1 MSRKLLLV
9 TFCASFA
16 AGISSPLLAQT
27 NSATTLPVDPQV
39 TIGKLANGLTYYI
52 RVNKKPEARAELR
65 LAVNAGSVLEDEK
78 QLGLAHFVEHMAFN
92 GTRNFQKHELI
103 NYLESIGMRFGADL
117 NAYTSFDETV
127 YMLTVPTDTGRAL
140 EQGFQILED
149 WAHNVTFDPAEI
161 EKERG
166 VVIEEWRLGQG
177 AEERMR
183 DKYFPMLF
191 RGSQYAV
198 RLPIGTKANL
208 ENFKPADLIRFY
220 RDFYRPELM
229 AVVAVGDFDKNQVE
243 QMIKARFGNL
253 KPASNARARTLFPV
267 PDHDSTLVAVATD
280 KEATI
285 STVSVYYKLPL
296 DEGNTVADYREMMVE
311 RLFTGMLNARL
322 RELTQ
327 QANPPFLGASSAQ
340 GQLIRTKEAFFLSA
354 ATKDDEILRG
364 LETILTEAD
373 RVQRHGF
380 TATEVERAKQ
390 NTLRFMEAAHA
401 EREKT
406 ESGAYADEY
415 VSAFLETEPI
425 PGIDI
430 ELQLTRQ
437 LLPGISAHEVNALV
451 RKWMTDKN
459 RVIVVQAPEKTGVQV
474 PTTAQILAVF
484 DNMRRKEIAAYE
496 DLTGGEKLIESLRPA
511 GRVVSAGSIPA
522 VGMTEWKLS
531 NGARVLLKPTDYQ
544 ADEIVMRAYSAGGS
558 SLVSDRDFLS
568 ASFATALVSQSGFGS
583 FNVTQLTKA
592 LAGKVARVSPFIG
605 DREEGLSGSASPRDL
620 ETMLELTYLMMTEA
634 RRDSAAYASLKSRFA
649 AVLENQSRDPESAF
663 RDTLQVT
670 MAQHHFRARPITT
683 ALLSEIDMER
693 ALAIYRERFA
703 NAGDFTFVL
712 VGNFTPDSIRPL
724 IEKYI
729 GALPGSSAREQPR
742 DDGVRPP
749 KGVIEKTVRR
759 GVEPKSTTQ
768 IIFTGPFEFSLP
780 NRLAISLMT
789 EVLDIRLRDVLR
801 EDLGG
806 TYGVGIGS
814 SAAREPVPQYTVTI
828 SFGADPQ
835 RLEALTATVFE
846 QIEKFKREG
855 PTAEEMAKVKETQR
869 REWET
874 NLKRNSYWASQ
885 IAARDRAGEPIADVL
900 TFPHRLNAAT
910 AKMLQNA
917 AQQYLKKENY
927 VRVSLY
933 PELAG
938 TPN

>member
-1 MSRKLLLV
+1 MKRVLLLLLV
-9 TFCASFA
+9 IGLAASQA
-16 AGISSPLLAQT
+16 NAQLAP
-27 NSATTLPVDPQV
+27 SDRLPTDPNV
-39 TIGKLANGLTYYI
+39 TVGKLPNGVTYYI
-52 RVNKKPEARAELR
+52 RVNQKPEARAELR

-127 YMLTVPTDTGRAL
+127 YMLTVPTDTGKAL
-140 EQGFQILED
+140 EQGMRILED
-149 WAHNVTFDPAEI
+149 WAHNVTFDASEI

-183 DKYFPMLF
+183 DKYFPLLF

-198 RLPIGTKANL
+198 RLPIGTRTNL
-208 ENFKPADLIRFY
+208 ESFKAADLTRFY

-229 AVVAVGDFDKNQVE
+229 AVVAIGDFDKNRVE
-243 QMIKARFGNL
+243 QLIKTHFGNL
-253 KPASNARARTLFPV
+253 RPSTNATPRQLFPV
-267 PDHDSTLVAVATD
+267 PDHDSTLVAIATD

-296 DEGNTVADYREMMVE
+296 EQGSTVADYRAMMIE
-311 RLFTGMLNARL
+311 RLFTSMLNARL

-364 LETILTEAD
+364 LETVLTEAN

-406 ESGAYADEY
+406 ESSDYADEY
-415 VSAFLETEPI
+415 VSAFLEAEPI
-425 PGIDI
+425 PGIDA
-430 ELQLTRQ
+430 ELRLTQQ
-437 LLPGISAHEVNALV
+437 LLPGITAQEVNALV

-459 RVIVVQAPEKTGVQV
+459 RVIVVQAPEKEGVRV
-474 PTTAQILAVF
+474 PTSAQILSVF
-484 DNMRRKEIAAYE
+484 DNVMRKNIAAYE
-496 DLTGGEKLIESLRPA
+496 DVTGGDKLIESLRPA
-511 GRVVSAGSIPA
+511 GRVVSERKLAA
-522 VGMTEWKLS
+522 VGMTEWKLA
-531 NGARVLLKPTDYQ
+531 NGVRVLLKPTDYQ
-544 ADEIVMRAYSAGGS
+544 ADEIVMRAYSNGGT
-558 SLVSDRDFLS
+558 SLVADQDFLS
-568 ASFATALVSQSGFGS
+568 ASFATSLVSQSGFGA

-592 LAGKVARVSPFIG
+592 LAGKVARVSPYIG
-605 DREEGLSGSASPRDL
+605 DREEGLTGSASPRDF
-620 ETMLELTYLMMTEA
+620 ETMLQLTYLMMTAA
-634 RRDSAAYASLKSRFA
+634 RRDSAAYTSLMTRFA
-649 AVLENQSRDPESAF
+649 ALLENQSRDPESAF
-663 RDTLQVT
+663 QDTMQVT
-670 MAQHHFRARPITT
+670 LTQHHFRARPIT
-683 ALLSEIDMER
+683 AAMLKEIDLER
-693 ALAIYRERFA
+693 SLAIYRERFA

-712 VGNFTPDSIRPL
+712 VGNFAPDSIKPL
-724 IEKYI
+724 IEKYL
-729 GALPGSSAREQPR
+729 GALPGSGAREQAR
-742 DDGVRPP
+742 DVGKRMP

-759 GVEPKSTTQ
+759 GVEPKSNTAMV
-768 IIFTGPFEFSLP
+768 FSGPFEFTLP
-780 NRLAISLMT
+780 NRMAILLMS

-806 TYGVGIGS
+806 TYGVSVGS
-814 SAAREPVPQYTVTI
+814 SAAREPVPYYTVDI

-835 RLEALTATVFE
+835 RLEALTKTVFE
-846 QIEKFKREG
+846 QIEKLQREG
-855 PTAEEMAKVKETQR
+855 PTAEELAKVKETQR

-874 NLKRNSYWASQ
+874 NLKRNGYWAGQ
-885 IAARDRAGEPIADVL
+885 IEARDRAGEPIADVL
-900 TFPHRLNAAT
+900 SFPQRLNAAT
-910 AKMLQNA
+910 AAMLQTA
-917 AQQYLKKENY
+917 AQRYLSKANF

-933 PELAG
+933 PESQ
-938 TPN
+938 TR

>member
-1 MSRKLLLV
+1 MKRVLLLLLV
-9 TFCASFA
+9 IGLAASQA
-16 AGISSPLLAQT
+16 NAQLAP
-27 NSATTLPVDPQV
+27 SDRLPTDPNV
-39 TIGKLANGLTYYI
+39 TVGKLPNGVSYYI

-127 YMLTVPTDTGRAL
+127 YMLTVPTDTGKAL
-140 EQGFQILED
+140 EQGMRILED
-149 WAHNVTFDPAEI
+149 WAHNVTFDAAEI

-183 DKYFPMLF
+183 DKYFPLLF

-198 RLPIGTKANL
+198 RLPIGTKTSL
-208 ENFKPADLIRFY
+208 ESFKPADLTRFY

-229 AVVAVGDFDKNQVE
+229 AVVAIGDFDKNRVE
-243 QMIKARFGNL
+243 QLIKTHFGNL
-253 KPASNARARTLFPV
+253 RPSANATPRKLFPV
-267 PDHDSTLVAVATD
+267 PDHDSTLVAIATD

-296 DEGNTVADYREMMVE
+296 EQGSTVADYRTMMIE
-311 RLFTGMLNARL
+311 RLFTSMLNARL

-327 QANPPFLGASSAQ
+327 QADPPFLGASSAQ

-364 LETILTEAD
+364 LETVLTEAN

-406 ESGAYADEY
+406 ESSDYADEY
-415 VSAFLETEPI
+415 VSAFLESEPI
-425 PGIDI
+425 PGIDA
-430 ELQLTRQ
+430 ELRLTQQ
-437 LLPGISAHEVNALV
+437 LLPSITAQEVNALV

-459 RVIVVQAPEKTGVQV
+459 RVIVVQAPEKEGVRV
-474 PTTAQILAVF
+474 PTSAQILSVF
-484 DNMRRKEIAAYE
+484 DNVMRKDILAYE
-496 DLTGGEKLIESLRPA
+496 DVTGGDKLIESLRPA
-511 GRVVSAGSIPA
+511 GRVVSERKLDA

-544 ADEIVMRAYSAGGS
+544 ADEIVMRAYSIGGT
-558 SLVSDRDFLS
+558 SLVADKDFLS
-568 ASFATALVSQSGFGS
+568 ASFATSLVSQSGFGA

-592 LAGKVARVSPFIG
+592 LAGKVARVSPYIG
-605 DREEGLSGSASPRDL
+605 DREEGLTGSASPRDF
-620 ETMLELTYLMMTEA
+620 ETMLQLTYLMMTAA
-634 RRDSAAYASLKSRFA
+634 RRDSAAYTSLMTRFA
-649 AVLENQSRDPESAF
+649 ALLENQSRDPESAF
-663 RDTLQVT
+663 QDTMQVT
-670 MAQHHFRARPITT
+670 LAQHHFRARPITT
-683 ALLSEIDMER
+683 PLLTEIDLER
-693 ALAIYRERFA
+693 SLNIYRERFA

-712 VGNFTPDSIRPL
+712 VGNFAPDSVKPL
-724 IEKYI
+724 IEKYL
-729 GALPGSSAREQPR
+729 GALPGSAAREQAR
-742 DDGVRPP
+742 DIGKRLP

-759 GVEPKSTTQ
+759 GVEPKSNTAMV
-768 IIFTGPFEFSLP
+768 FSGPFEFTLP
-780 NRLAISLMT
+780 NRMAILLMT
-789 EVLDIRLRDVLR
+789 EVLDLRLRDVLR

-806 TYGVGIGS
+806 TYGVSVGS
-814 SAAREPVPQYTVTI
+814 SVAREPVPYFTVDI

-835 RLEALTATVFE
+835 RLEALTKTVFE
-846 QIEKFKREG
+846 QIQKFQREG
-855 PTAEEMAKVKETQR
+855 PTADELAKVKETQR

-874 NLKRNSYWASQ
+874 NMKRNAYWAGQ
-885 IAARDRAGEPIADVL
+885 IEGRDRAGEPIADVL
-900 TFPHRLNAAT
+900 SFPQRLNAAT
-910 AKMLQNA
+910 AAMLQTA
-917 AQQYLKKENY
+917 AQRYLSKSNF

-933 PELAG
+933 PEK
-938 TPN
+938 